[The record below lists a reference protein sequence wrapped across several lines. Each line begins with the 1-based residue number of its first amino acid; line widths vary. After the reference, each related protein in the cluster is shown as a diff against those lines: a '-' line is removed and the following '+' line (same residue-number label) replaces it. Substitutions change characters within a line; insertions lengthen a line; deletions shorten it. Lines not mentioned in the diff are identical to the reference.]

1 MNKRMQEV
9 MQRRQLL
16 LARIADQR
24 GQMAELSATLQ
35 MPLYLAD
42 HAWNVLNFMRARAW
56 LFAGVAGLVVV
67 KRRGVTSLAKGAW
80 RFWKKYRFFIA
91 AARKITARL

>member
-1 MNKRMQEV
+1 MQEV

-16 LARIADQR
+16 LARIAAQR

-35 MPLYLAD
+35 TPLYLAD
-42 HAWNVLNFMRARAW
+42 QAWSVVNFMRRHAL

-67 KRRGVTSLAKGAW
+67 KRRGVTSLAKGVW
-80 RFWKKYRFFIA
+80 RAWKKYRFFIA
-91 AARKITARL
+91 AARKMTARL